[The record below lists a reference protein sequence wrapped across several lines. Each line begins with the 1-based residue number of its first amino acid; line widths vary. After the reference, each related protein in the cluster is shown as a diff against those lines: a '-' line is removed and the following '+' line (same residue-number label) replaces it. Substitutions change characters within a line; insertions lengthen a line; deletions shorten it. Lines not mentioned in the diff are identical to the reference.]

1 MFTPTSVSDIEN
13 VFVFLQKK
21 IELKCFEHQL
31 QIYKF

>member
-13 VFVFLQKK
+13 VFFLQKK
-21 IELKCFEHQL
+21 IELKCFEHKL